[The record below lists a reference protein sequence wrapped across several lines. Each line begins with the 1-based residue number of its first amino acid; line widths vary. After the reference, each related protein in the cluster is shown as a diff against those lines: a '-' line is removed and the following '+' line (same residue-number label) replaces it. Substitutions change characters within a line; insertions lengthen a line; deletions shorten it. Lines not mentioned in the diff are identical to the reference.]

1 MNASPFPQGPGGWNA
16 GFLPGRPQEG
26 QGLWGPASQKAVL
39 EPHHGFHPLLL
50 HRYLGGRIEG
60 DDGVYTELRLLQTDR
75 AMGAEWRKSRLSTE
89 YCPQKGQDFPNYQP
103 GHTAAAA
110 LPGLATWPPAPQGYV
125 RHYQK
130 QHLGLE
136 SSFSFFSFFFCSKGK
151 EVYGKSRRA
160 MEVSV
165 PQG

>member
-1 MNASPFPQGPGGWNA
+1 MGTQDSYRADRRRARARGARPARRQSWSLTMASTRCSSTGISEA
-16 GFLPGRPQEG
+16 
-26 QGLWGPASQKAVL
+26 ASKGTMESTL
-39 EPHHGFHPLLL
+39 SSGSY
-50 HRYLGGRIEG
+50 R
-60 DDGVYTELRLLQTDR
+60 QT
-75 AMGAEWRKSRLSTE
+75 ATGAEWRKSRLSTE
-89 YCPQKGQDFPNYQP
+89 NCPQKGQDFPNYQP

-151 EVYGKSRRA
+151 ELYGKSRRA